1 MPKAAFLLMN
11 RRLMHWVCTSLRD
24 LRLIPLL
31 ALLVLGAGSGCAS
44 RRPAAVVVERQPAW
58 TSATSPAPD
67 RSLRFV
73 TFNIWGLPGWMTGA
87 PPGRYPRIAREL
99 ERLDPDVILLQE
111 AWTAGARK
119 AIPTNLQWSV
129 ARATGQHTFFQQ
141 NGLVT
146 LSKFPIVGGEFYPF
160 ARAAFPDRIVNK
172 GVLKVTVQ
180 LPDSRLVNIW
190 NVHMQDGHATSIRGT
205 QVRELIARV
214 QAAEDGQIAD
224 LVGGDF
230 NCTPE
235 SELCQELVQGL
246 GPNLQQLSHTAPF
259 VTWDGLSQK
268 QGRGAMIDYIF
279 VRERATFQ
287 SLQAS
292 QHPAFTA
299 HDLKQRLS
307 DHLGIEAT
315 VNLGPSSSVAGT
327 AGPPAEG
334 AQYHA
339 VLARRAP

>member
-1 MPKAAFLLMN
+1 
-11 RRLMHWVCTSLRD
+11 MHWVYKLLR
-24 LRLIPLL
+24 RLPLVHL
-31 ALLVLGAGSGCAS
+31 LVLLVLGAGSGCAS
-44 RRPAAVVVERQPAW
+44 RRPAPVIVERQGA
-58 TSATSPAPD
+58 ATLANASSSD
-67 RSLRFV
+67 LNLRFV

-87 PPGRYPRIAREL
+87 PTGRYPRIAREL
-99 ERLDPDVILLQE
+99 ERLNADIILLQE
-111 AWTAGARK
+111 AWTAGARR
-119 AIPTNLQWSV
+119 AIPTNAQWSV
-129 ARATGQHTFFQQ
+129 ARAAGQHTFFQQ

-160 ARAAFPDRIVNK
+160 TRGAFPDRIVNK

-190 NVHMQDGHATSIRGT
+190 NVHMQDGHATAVRGL
-205 QVRELIARV
+205 QVRELIAHV
-214 QAAEDGQIAD
+214 QAAEDGQVAD

-235 SELCQELVQGL
+235 SELCGELVQGL
-246 GPNLQQLSHTAPF
+246 GPNLQQLSHGTPF
-259 VTWDGLSQK
+259 VTWDGLLK
-268 QGRGAMIDYIF
+268 EGRPAMIDYIF

-292 QHPAFTA
+292 QHPAFITG
-299 HDLKQRLS
+299 DLRQRLS

-315 VNLGPSSSVAGT
+315 VDLGPCSSVAR
-327 AGPPAEG
+327 AAAPPAEG